1 MSDNV
6 ADLKQ
11 TIGILATGQTLSAEQ
26 SREAFDIMM
35 SGDATPSQMGA
46 FVMALRVRGETV
58 DEIVGGVQTMR
69 SKMTAINAPADA
81 VDVVGTGGDSSGSY
95 NISTASGLVVAGCGV
110 PVAKHGNRA
119 VSSKS
124 GAADVL
130 AALGVNL
137 DCDMS
142 LVEKA
147 LNDGGM
153 CFMLAPRHHGAMRH
167 VGGTRVEL
175 ATRTIFNLLGPLSNP
190 AGVKRQLVGVF
201 AREWIEPLANVLKEL
216 GSDRVWVVHGSD
228 GMDEMTTTGPTYVA
242 ELKDGAVTTFEVN
255 PADAGLN
262 LAKAEDLKGGDAETN
277 ALALNALLDGHASA
291 YRDIVIYNS
300 AATLVAAGKADDLM
314 AGAALAAQSID
325 SGKARAVLQALIE
338 ITNEELPEPTEDEDK
353 EAS

>member
-1 MSDNV
+1 MTTSST
-6 ADLKQ
+6 DLKQ
-11 TIGILATGQTLSAEQ
+11 IVGLLATGQTLTADQ
-26 SREAFDIMM
+26 SREAFNIMM

-58 DEIVGGVQTMR
+58 DEIVGGVRTMR
-69 SKMTAINAPADA
+69 SKMTAINAPDGA

-95 NISTASGLVVAGCGV
+95 NISTASGFVVAGCGV

-130 AALGVNL
+130 GALGVNL
-137 DCDMS
+137 ECDMS

-147 LNDGGM
+147 LNVGGM

-190 AGVKRQLVGVF
+190 AGVKRQLVGVY
-201 AREWIEPLANVLKEL
+201 AREWIEPLAQVLKEL
-216 GSDRVWVVHGSD
+216 GSEHVWVVHGSD

-242 ELKDGAVTTFEVN
+242 ELKAGEITTFEVN
-255 PADAGLN
+255 PSDAGLDIG
-262 LAKAEDLKGGDAETN
+262 KAEDLKGGDAETN
-277 ALALNALLDGHASA
+277 ALALSALLDGHASA
-291 YRDIVIYNS
+291 YRDIVVYNS

-314 AGAALAAQSID
+314 AGAGMAAQSID
-325 SGKARAVLQALIE
+325 QGKARQVLETLVE
-338 ITNEELPEPTEDEDK
+338 ITNEVLPEPEEDEEG
-353 EAS
+353 EA